1 MVIDM
6 NDARLDTI
14 AQIREFLAGTA
25 DVGFSLPTDKTV
37 RYGFVST
44 VLKRHR
50 YFERTKG
57 QRGVLFAYLLRL
69 SSYTRQH
76 LTKLIARFRQER
88 SLAPRSRASRTN
100 FGYRY
105 GADDVM
111 LLAEVDRLHD
121 TLSGPATKVI
131 LMRAWQVFG
140 DDRFINLSGISVSH
154 LYNLR
159 ASDGCVEA
167 THILEQDASITGRLI
182 QDGDSR
188 PVYNV
193 TTIVTTSWSRH
204 GKRRSLPVG
213 AVQWKSYSC
222 RKFEG
227 YPNRCRFFQ
236 GSS

>member
-6 NDARLDTI
+6 NDVRLDTI

-69 SSYTRQH
+69 SGYTRQH

-88 SLAPRSRASRTN
+88 SLAPRSRASRTS

-154 LYNLR
+154 LYNLH
-159 ASDGCVEA
+159 ASDGYQKQR
-167 THILEQDASITGRLI
+167 I
-182 QDGDSR
+182 
-188 PVYNV
+188 
-193 TTIVTTSWSRH
+193 SWSKTRP
-204 GKRRSLPVG
+204 SPVG
-213 AVQWKSYSC
+213 
-222 RKFEG
+222 
-227 YPNRCRFFQ
+227 
-236 GSS
+236 

>member
-14 AQIREFLAGTA
+14 EQIREFLAGTA

-69 SSYTRQH
+69 SGYTRQH

-140 DDRFINLSGISVSH
+140 DDRFINLSGISVSQPSFVDFTI
-154 LYNLR
+154 LCCTIYLKPSSQKTNPNK
-159 ASDGCVEA
+159 DGQFQ
-167 THILEQDASITGRLI
+167 IK
-182 QDGDSR
+182 
-188 PVYNV
+188 
-193 TTIVTTSWSRH
+193 TTENAR
-204 GKRRSLPVG
+204 
-213 AVQWKSYSC
+213 
-222 RKFEG
+222 G
-227 YPNRCRFFQ
+227 Y
-236 GSS
+236 